1 MSDVHSVP
9 WGAGQVA
16 VPSSFTVILWQ
27 RQMGVIMPERVDKI
41 FLFMSFVNLSFSL
54 LITAQLLI

>member
-1 MSDVHSVP
+1 MECSIFVCVCAFHLMTNVDSVL

-27 RQMGVIMPERVDKI
+27 RQMGVIMPEGVDR
-41 FLFMSFVNLSFSL
+41 NR
-54 LITAQLLI
+54 ITNIC